1 MRNSATIVRRIM
13 PMVTVGMMS
22 LALIAPADG
31 QDRMV
36 LGPDQFK
43 GDKSGMWRREPLGR
57 SIATTNLARFR
68 SLLNP
73 EKVQSSVK
81 TLLAIRREPLM
92 KACL

>member
-13 PMVTVGMMS
+13 PMVAVGMMS

-43 GDKSGMWRREPLGR
+43 DDKSGMRRREPLGR
-57 SIATTNLARFR
+57 SIART
-68 SLLNP
+68 
-73 EKVQSSVK
+73 K
-81 TLLAIRREPLM
+81 TLLDFAAYSIRR
-92 KACL
+92 KFSRA